1 MQPESDVPQELV
13 DEPSNEELRAISRR
27 SALRLLGGAGLFM
40 SPPAPPKPWPPQRR
54 EPRAPRRLREPRPA
68 RPPRRFGAAGSCVL
82 IPEETEGPYA
92 LDLSGDEPMFRSEIT
107 EGHPGVPLSMTL
119 ALVDANADC
128 VPVSGARVDLWHCD
142 ADGSYSGFSQPGN
155 DTTGETFCRGIQLTD
170 DNGQVT
176 FQTVYPG
183 WYQGR
188 ITHVHFQVFLD
199 SGLAATSQIAFPE
212 EVDRSRLRRRSIRRQ
227 GPQHIGVQ
235 LLPGHGLR
243 RRHPVPDGIAHRR
256 PHFRLH
262 RHPVGGYRGLTYSS
276 FPPLGEG
283 GGAFPRCEAVS
294 SSWEFASPRPTASR
308 WVPPPAGG
316 RRVCGLR
323 FLLRRTERISQRV
336 PHPAAGTDSMAAVCR
351 SVCRLLRVRLPS
363 SVW

>member
-27 SALRLLGGAGLFM
+27 SALRLLGGAGLFIVAACATETVATAT
-40 SPPAPPKPWPPQRR
+40 SGASGTTAAPGTT
-54 EPRAPRRLREPRPA
+54 AGA
-68 RPPRRFGAAGSCVL
+68 TASTAAFGAAGSCVL

-107 EGHPGVPLSMTL
+107 EGHPGVPLSLTL

-128 VPVSGARVDLWHCD
+128 APVSGARVDLWHCD

-212 EVDRSRLRRRSIRRQ
+212 EITAAVYAVDPYAAK
-227 GPQHIGVQ
+227 GPNTSVSSFSQDMVFADGTQ
-235 LLPGHGLR
+235 YQMASLTGDPNSGYTATLL
-243 RRHPVPDGIAHRR
+243 VGIA
-256 PHFRLH
+256 
-262 RHPVGGYRGLTYSS
+262 
-276 FPPLGEG
+276 
-283 GGAFPRCEAVS
+283 A
-294 SSWEFASPRPTASR
+294 
-308 WVPPPAGG
+308 
-316 RRVCGLR
+316 
-323 FLLRRTERISQRV
+323 
-336 PHPAAGTDSMAAVCR
+336 
-351 SVCRLLRVRLPS
+351 
-363 SVW
+363 

>member
-1 MQPESDVPQELV
+1 MQPESDLPQELV

-40 SPPAPPKPWPPQRR
+40 IAACATETVATATSAASGTTAFPGTTA
-54 EPRAPRRLREPRPA
+54 ASTA
-68 RPPRRFGAAGSCVL
+68 AFGTAGSCVL

-107 EGHPGVPLSMTL
+107 EGHAGVPLSMTL

-142 ADGSYSGFSQPGN
+142 AEGSYSGFSQPGN

-170 DNGQVT
+170 ENGQVT

-212 EVDRSRLRRRSIRRQ
+212 EVTAAVYAVDPYAAK
-227 GPQHIGVQ
+227 GPNTSVTSFAQDMVFADGTQ
-235 LLPGHGLR
+235 YQMASMTGDPSSGYTATLL
-243 RRHPVPDGIAHRR
+243 VGIA
-256 PHFRLH
+256 
-262 RHPVGGYRGLTYSS
+262 
-276 FPPLGEG
+276 
-283 GGAFPRCEAVS
+283 A
-294 SSWEFASPRPTASR
+294 
-308 WVPPPAGG
+308 
-316 RRVCGLR
+316 
-323 FLLRRTERISQRV
+323 
-336 PHPAAGTDSMAAVCR
+336 
-351 SVCRLLRVRLPS
+351 
-363 SVW
+363 